1 MRNMN
6 DKCAIC
12 TSFNPLSILALLN
25 FKTITVRYMNDLR
38 VPPDL
43 LFNPFIGEVRYNKIN
58 SQYNRIV
65 INILL

>member
-1 MRNMN
+1 
-6 DKCAIC
+6 
-12 TSFNPLSILALLN
+12 
-25 FKTITVRYMNDLR
+25 MNDLR